1 MMHAP
6 MHAPSTTPQRK
17 PLRTEVVLLLDA
29 SGSMAA
35 GNPRRIDLLWEM
47 LQALRTPQ
55 ACWRVAV
62 FNTSCRWSGVAAV
75 PEPDGDTD
83 LAGAFEVIGKVNPL
97 RVTVI
102 TDGQPNDTEAA
113 YAAGVR
119 LGCPVHIL
127 FVGDPG
133 DEDALAFCRRLCETT
148 GGRFATEV
156 LTLKSLTSTAA
167 TVKGM
172 LGDGTTSSTVIAL

>member
-1 MMHAP
+1 MNHP
-6 MHAPSTTPQRK
+6 VYAPSKPPQRAR
-17 PLRTEVVLLLDA
+17 LRSEVVLLLDA

-35 GNPRRIDLLWEM
+35 GTPRRIDLLWQM
-47 LQALRTPQ
+47 VQALRTSQ
-55 ACWRVAV
+55 SGWRVAV
-62 FNTSCRWSGVAAV
+62 FNSYCRWSAVAAV

-113 YAAGVR
+113 FAAGVH

-127 FVGDPG
+127 FVGESG
-133 DEDALAFCRRLCETT
+133 DEDALAFCRRLCEATKGT
-148 GGRFATEV
+148 FATEV
-156 LTLKSLTSTAA
+156 LTLTSLAQTTA

-172 LGDGTTSSTVIAL
+172 LGDGTKPSTAIAL